1 MRLGIACLILSYVL
15 SQFYRAFLAVLTPV
29 LESDLGMTKVD
40 LATASGLWF
49 LAFALMQLP
58 VGAALD
64 RFGPR
69 LTTAVCLMGGALGA
83 ALFAA
88 AGSPDGIKLA
98 MLLIGAGCAPVLMA
112 SYYIFAREFSAT
124 AFATLAATT
133 IGIGSLGNI
142 AASLPLTAAVEAF
155 GWRETVFGLAAVT
168 AVVGVAV
175 FALVRDPA
183 RVEAGQGG
191 SVLSLLRIPQL
202 WPIFAMMFVCY
213 APAAGLRGLWLGPY
227 FSDVWGYSRAEIG
240 QAGLWMGLA
249 MVAGSFAYG
258 PLDRWFGTLKWVIFT
273 GNLLMGL
280 CVAGLALWA
289 GQSPG
294 LALALLVG
302 VGFFGATFPLVVAHA
317 KAFFPPHLIGRG
329 VTLVNLFGIASAGI
343 AQEVTGRIHA
353 ASVVPGDAAAPIQ
366 AVFAFF
372 AVAVALGLA
381 VYLMSQ
387 DRRG

>member
-29 LESDLGMTKVD
+29 LENDLGMTKVD

-69 LTTAVCLMGGALGA
+69 LTTAACLMVGALGA

-124 AFATLAATT
+124 AFATLAAAT

-183 RVEAGQGG
+183 RVEAGLGG

-227 FSDVWGYSRAEIG
+227 FTDVWGYSRAEIG

-353 ASVVPGDAAAPIQ
+353 ASVVPGDAAAPFQ

-372 AVAVALGLA
+372 GVAVALGLA